1 MALKGDYIGFTYNGI
16 HSSDLGI
23 IRVSG
28 GDRYEEE
35 LLPEIEE
42 ITVDVPNSNGT
53 YFFGSRYKTRQ
64 MAINFAFGFLTETEL
79 RRIQRLYGDQ
89 KLHPLIFDEAPYK
102 QYLAKVTEPPNFN
115 FVAFDEK
122 INGKGKKQKV
132 FKGEGTLTFTCYE
145 PFARSRRTEVTGT
158 NGIKMTKPLKYIEDF
173 NYQTIPEW
181 NEISNRAPA
190 ENFGVKETAGLT
202 GNGENA
208 FNNLDEW
215 VDSFNF
221 ISNTDKKYDYPIANS
236 NGEVS
241 VLLHNA
247 GDLDTYPLI
256 IIPFQLISGSTLNL
270 TLNSYMEDGTT
281 VALSYLKLTELE
293 NTNNDYYIII
303 DMKKRLIYG
312 TNQQRTKKH
321 TIFNRNIS
329 SGNFFAIPGNKGHD
343 YKIVFSG
350 LSLSKVEVKV
360 NESDKTGVLDKTGAD
375 NGNLKVNNEELTLNN
390 EPSLSVSVD
399 EEKKQATIDMND
411 ESESILTV
419 DYDYIFY

>member
-64 MAINFAFGFLTETEL
+64 MAMNFAFDFLTETEL

-158 NGIKMTKPLKYIEDF
+158 NGIKRTKPLKYIEDF

-190 ENFGVKETAGLT
+190 DNFGVT
-202 GNGENA
+202 
-208 FNNLDEW
+208 
-215 VDSFNF
+215 
-221 ISNTDKKYDYPIANS
+221 
-236 NGEVS
+236 
-241 VLLHNA
+241 
-247 GDLDTYPLI
+247 
-256 IIPFQLISGSTLNL
+256 
-270 TLNSYMEDGTT
+270 
-281 VALSYLKLTELE
+281 
-293 NTNNDYYIII
+293 
-303 DMKKRLIYG
+303 
-312 TNQQRTKKH
+312 
-321 TIFNRNIS
+321 
-329 SGNFFAIPGNKGHD
+329 
-343 YKIVFSG
+343 
-350 LSLSKVEVKV
+350 
-360 NESDKTGVLDKTGAD
+360 
-375 NGNLKVNNEELTLNN
+375 
-390 EPSLSVSVD
+390 
-399 EEKKQATIDMND
+399 
-411 ESESILTV
+411 
-419 DYDYIFY
+419 